1 MDLKAFYQKLRKIE
15 TEIIEPFVIIAS
27 KETPDG
33 GRPGVLTE
41 VGRRIAARMIAEGV
55 ASLAEEAE
63 VSRFRA
69 EISAARREAEQQAIA
84 SKLQVTVVTEGKSK
98 KAAGQQAGQR
108 D

>member
-15 TEIIEPFVIIAS
+15 TEIVEPFVIIAS

-33 GRPGVLTE
+33 GRAGVLTE

-63 VSRFRA
+63 ARLYR
-69 EISAARREAEQQAIA
+69 EGIEAARREAEQQAAA
-84 SKLQVTVVTEGKSK
+84 SKLHVTVV
-98 KAAGQQAGQR
+98 AGEKERPIRGR
-108 D
+108 TTG